1 MTVSADGVLS
11 TPTGHDADG
20 YADNTHANTNV
31 AVLAALEEAEFM
43 GT

>member
-1 MTVSADGVLS
+1 MTVSADGVLE

-20 YADNTHANTNV
+20 YADNTHANTNEGT
-31 AVLAALEEAEFM
+31 LTTNEKAEYT